1 MKGYEKMQ
9 SKKCYIN
16 KGGNL
21 KEMLNLVVEKF
32 PGEKAFMIKEKG
44 KIRKISFLSCSV
56 RSDAS
61 ERGFTA
67 TALWER
73 ELP

>member
-1 MKGYEKMQ
+1 MQ

-32 PGEKAFMIKEKG
+32 PGEMH
-44 KIRKISFLSCSV
+44 L
-56 RSDAS
+56 
-61 ERGFTA
+61 
-67 TALWER
+67 
-73 ELP
+73 